1 MTAARR
7 LSPRGRDVDMTE
19 GSVFRHLLSF
29 AVPLFLGQLFQQLY
43 NTVDTWVVGNF
54 ASPDAFSAVGTVS
67 PIFNM
72 LIGIFMGLSSG
83 AGVVISQYY
92 GAHKQDKVRDA
103 VHTCIAL
110 TLVLTVVFTFVGI
123 AMTPA
128 MLRLMKMPSG
138 VYEKGYTYLTIFF
151 SGMGGF
157 MIYNMG
163 AGILRAVGD
172 SKRPFHYLVVAALI
186 NIALDLYFVL
196 GRGMDVE
203 GVAYATIIAQG
214 VAAVLV
220 VIALLRSDNC
230 VRVEVKKIRFHWKA
244 LRQIVR
250 IGIPASL
257 QMAITAFSNVFAQSY
272 VNYFGPACMGGWTAY
287 LKIDQLALLPMQT
300 LGLSTTTFVGQN
312 LGAGKD
318 KRAREGV
325 NTALWMSMGITLLL
339 AGVIVIFAPALMRF
353 FCDEEAM
360 QPYGILF
367 LRMLTPL
374 YVTCCMN
381 QIFACALRGAGNS
394 RAPMIIMVS
403 SFVVFR
409 QIYLFVVSNYISNTL
424 VPVVIGYPAGWALC
438 SVIMLIY
445 YHRVHLNS
453 RRPVLDA

>member
-1 MTAARR
+1 MISAKRPAV
-7 LSPRGRDVDMTE
+7 RGRDVDMTE
-19 GSVFRHLLSF
+19 GSVFRHLLAF

-54 ASPDAFSAVGTVS
+54 ASADAFSAVGTVA
-67 PIFNM
+67 PGFNM
-72 LIGIFMGLSSG
+72 LSGICMGLSSG
-83 AGVVISQYY
+83 AGGVISQYY
-92 GAHKQDKVRDA
+92 GAHREDGVRSA
-103 VHTCIAL
+103 VHTCVAM
-110 TLVLTVVFTFVGI
+110 TLVLSLAFTFIGI

-128 MLRLMKMPSG
+128 MLRLMKMPPG
-138 VYEKGYTYLTIFF
+138 VFEKAQIYLTIFF
-151 SGMGGF
+151 SGIGGF

-172 SKRPFHYLVVAALI
+172 SKRPFYYLVAAALI

-196 GRGMDVE
+196 GLGMDVE

-230 VRVEVKKIRFHWKA
+230 VRVEFKKIRFHWGT
-244 LRQIVR
+244 LRQIIR

-257 QMAITAFSNVFAQSY
+257 QMAITSFSNVFAQSY
-272 VNYFGPACMGGWTAY
+272 VNFFGPDCMGGWSAY
-287 LKIDQLALLPMQT
+287 MKIDQLALLPMQT

-318 KRAREGV
+318 ERARTGV
-325 NTALWMSMGITLLL
+325 RTALWMSVTVTVVL
-339 AGVIVIFAPALMRF
+339 AGVIVLFAPELMRF

-374 YVTCCMN
+374 YVICCAN
-381 QIFACALRGAGNS
+381 QIFACALRGAGNA
-394 RAPMIIMVS
+394 RAPMVIMVG

-409 QIYLFVVSNYISNTL
+409 QIYLFIVSNFISNTL
-424 VPVVIGYPAGWALC
+424 VPVVIGFPAGWVVC
-438 SVIMLIY
+438 SLIMFVY
-445 YHRVHLNS
+445 YHRTHLNS
-453 RRPVLDA
+453 RRTVLEV